1 MKKLLSVIL
10 VAIALF
16 SFAVATP
23 ALAGDA
29 AKGKQIFISEC
40 YACHQGGKNLVQAPK
55 TLSKED
61 LEKYDKYSLDK
72 IVYQITNGNSPM
84 PGFGGHLTPA
94 EIEDVATYVLEQ
106 AEKGW

>member
-16 SFAVATP
+16 SFVVATP
-23 ALAGDA
+23 ALAGDV
-29 AKGKQIFISEC
+29 AKGKQIFVSEC
-40 YACHQGGKNLVQAPK
+40 YACHKGGKNLVKDFK
-55 TLSKED
+55 TLKRED
-61 LEKYDKYSLDK
+61 LEKYDKYSLEK
-72 IVYQITNGNSPM
+72 IIDQITYGNSPM
-84 PGFGGHLTPA
+84 PGFQGYLTPV